1 MLIQSTRPPWS
12 HSNNI
17 GNTTR
22 LPRLDPASE
31 SLLNSEVSCL
41 ERIFPKSAW
50 QHCNNAAIAVRT
62 QYPRYYSVDLL
73 STEGRIIR
81 ESPMSRVIESVP
93 RVVFF
98 LAGVA
103 AAAVA
108 LPRRE
113 RAGMDPAATEDLKA
127 ALANLES
134 RMQARES
141 ADATRFA
148 QVESKLDEHSAK
160 LADVPSTSQIVAA
173 MEQLLSRTMASLDDR
188 LSTQAHSIEI
198 LKSTVSQTDAL
209 LERVLESLDSLQT
222 SNDSSELVEDSL
234 LIRPAV

>member
-1 MLIQSTRPPWS
+1 MEQ
-12 HSNNI
+12 
-17 GNTTR
+17 
-22 LPRLDPASE
+22 
-31 SLLNSEVSCL
+31 
-41 ERIFPKSAW
+41 IFPKSAC

-62 QYPRYYSVDLL
+62 QYPGYYSLDLL

-113 RAGMDPAATEDLKA
+113 RAGMDPAAAEDLKT

-134 RMQARES
+134 RIQARES
-141 ADATRFA
+141 ADAARFA
-148 QVESKLDEHSAK
+148 QVESRLEEHSAK
-160 LADVPSTSQIVAA
+160 LTDVPSTSQIVAA

-198 LKSTVSQTDAL
+198 LKSTVSQTDTL

-222 SNDSSELVEDSL
+222 YNDSSELAEDPL
-234 LIRPAV
+234 LSRPAV